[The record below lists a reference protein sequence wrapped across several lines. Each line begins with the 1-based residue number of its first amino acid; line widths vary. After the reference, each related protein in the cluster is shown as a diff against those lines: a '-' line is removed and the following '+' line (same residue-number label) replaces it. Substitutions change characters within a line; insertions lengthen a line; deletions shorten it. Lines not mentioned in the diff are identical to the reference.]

1 MVNKLYNK
9 DMTVIRRLNC
19 FDAPKI
25 KKMISY
31 LTDEDSEKF
40 SRALTSDAML
50 IVHNLLP
57 LKYKF
62 LPSSYILLEQ
72 KEILGLITVIPTRG
86 NPYKINISRLIFQQN
101 MYDVGKRLV
110 EFVIAR
116 LGAKGASSFIVTVDQ
131 CHDELLNLFMQGC
144 GFRQCS
150 YENLWKLENF
160 KPETEKKANFRYC
173 QNSDADQVAKLYN
186 NELKNLYKPSL
197 QRLKEEY
204 KEPFFAGMNNFYKNR
219 YVLEEP
225 SNHRIVAYLSITTSD
240 NLNFIIDM
248 SLNDGY
254 NIPYDE
260 IINFALGEISS
271 RKKIFYAFLKH
282 RQYTNNADLLEKY
295 LHERNLNCIQT
306 QCVLVKDFYKP
317 VKQQENSLQIF
328 LFGENEV
335 VSN

>member
-1 MVNKLYNK
+1 
-9 DMTVIRRLNC
+9 MTLIRRLNC

-31 LTDEDSEKF
+31 LGDNEKISKTLSNEAF
-40 SRALTSDAML
+40 GL
-50 IVHNLLP
+50 IHGILP

-62 LPSSYILLEQ
+62 LPESYILLEK
-72 KEILGLITVIPTRG
+72 KEILGLITVVPTSG
-86 NPYKINISRLIFQQN
+86 NPYKINITRLIFQQN

-116 LGAKGASSFIVTVDQ
+116 FGAKGAASFKVTVDQ
-131 CHDELLNLFMQGC
+131 SHDELLNLFMQGC

-150 YENLWKLENF
+150 FENLWKLD
-160 KPETEKKANFRYC
+160 
-173 QNSDADQVAKLYN
+173 NSKQVAQLYN

-197 QRLKEEY
+197 QRLKTEY
-204 KEPFFAGMNNFYKNR
+204 KEPVFEGLTNFYKNR

-225 SNHRIVAYLSITTSD
+225 SNHRIIAYLSITTSD

-248 SLNDGY
+248 SVNDAY

-260 IINFALGEISS
+260 IINFALEEISR
-271 RKKIFYAFLKH
+271 RKTTFYAFLKH
-282 RQYTNNADLLEKY
+282 RQYTANADILENY

-306 QCVLVKDFYKP
+306 QCVLIKDFYRP
-317 VKQQENSLQIF
+317 VKQQENVLQVF
-328 LFGENEV
+328 LFGENELA
-335 VSN
+335 SN

>member
-1 MVNKLYNK
+1 
-9 DMTVIRRLNC
+9 MTVIRRLKC

-31 LTDEDSEKF
+31 LSNEDGEKF
-40 SRALTSDAML
+40 SRALTQDAL
-50 IVHNLLP
+50 LVLHNLLP

-62 LPSSYILLEQ
+62 LPVSYILLERN
-72 KEILGLITVIPTRG
+72 EILGLITVIPTRG
-86 NPYKINISRLIFQQN
+86 NPYKINISRLIFRQN

-110 EFVIAR
+110 EFVIAK
-116 LGAKGASSFIVTVDQ
+116 LGAEGASSFIVTVDQ

-160 KPETEKKANFRYC
+160 KPATDAKANFRYC
-173 QNSDADQVAKLYN
+173 QNSDAKQVAHLYN
-186 NELKNLYKPSL
+186 NELNNLYKPSL
-197 QRLKEEY
+197 ERIPDEY
-204 KEPFFAGMNNFYKNR
+204 KVPIFAGMTNFYKNR

-225 SNHRIVAYLSITTSD
+225 SCHRIIAYLSITTSD

-254 NIPYDE
+254 NVPYDE
-260 IINFALGEISS
+260 ILNFALSEISR
-271 RKKIFYAFLKH
+271 RKTTFYAFLKH
-282 RQYTNNADLLEKY
+282 RQYTKNADFLEKY

-306 QCVLVKDFYKP
+306 QCVLIKDFYKQ
-317 VKQQENSLQIF
+317 VKQPENVLQIFQFGENSLF
-328 LFGENEV
+328 T
-335 VSN
+335 SD